1 MTDRGALGVVS
12 SRFDR
17 DLLEEVLNRSGRR
30 EKGAAADR
38 LVLADVGLF
47 SFYLFTTFAATGAD
61 LAGRVGASVL
71 ASHVRCWPN
80 GPADGRIREQ
90 VEDHKYKSSFGRRG
104 PDGLPEIQCRE
115 NQPNS

>member
-71 ASHVRCWPN
+71 ASHVRWLAEWP
-80 GPADGRIREQ
+80 
-90 VEDHKYKSSFGRRG
+90 RRW
-104 PDGLPEIQCRE
+104 E
-115 NQPNS
+115 NS